1 MALGHLG
8 DNMKKVEQIN
18 QLQENNKVHSTSIS
32 GKQGLHSKEKSY
44 VSVFSE
50 CVILLKARAHFKTF
64 N

>member
-18 QLQENNKVHSTSIS
+18 QLQENNKVHSASIS

-44 VSVFSE
+44 VSVFFRMCDSFE
-50 CVILLKARAHFKTF
+50 GKGPF
-64 N
+64 